1 MWPVLPLRQCY
12 PLNPRTQLLIATIYY
27 LIISQLGMLPAK
39 REKKE
44 GKRGEGESRRKFSS
58 LWRKNDE
65 NKQTSNDLQRQILP
79 CASREICMEHIFFL
93 FLLEGILQGL
103 PPPPPWA
110 QVHSSPV
117 SFPSY
122 FLFVLSEF
130 IQTYLNPTNIYIYI
144 YTVSHLSRKKF
155 LGKGFVSTVAIY
167 IKCFPSIFYA
177 SLKGRRFWREGYLKL
192 IGR

>member
-39 REKKE
+39 REKKRRE
-44 GKRGEGESRRKFSS
+44 KGGGREPKKILFPLEKKRRKQANFKRSATANPSLCVEGNMYGTHFLSLSFRRDSS
-58 LWRKNDE
+58 R
-65 NKQTSNDLQRQILP
+65 
-79 CASREICMEHIFFL
+79 AS
-93 FLLEGILQGL
+93 
-103 PPPPPWA
+103 PPPWA